1 MSSVVKINFS
11 KKDLSKREQPKT
23 VSVRCLGDME
33 TAVPRYHFQIEN
45 GVTVRDPD
53 GLVFPDEAGAKR
65 HAEYLASRMKA
76 ERRLSSLTVQVSDED
91 GRHLFEVRP

>member
-1 MSSVVKINFS
+1 M
-11 KKDLSKREQPKT
+11 
-23 VSVRCLGDME
+23 
-33 TAVPRYHFQIEN
+33 PRYHFTIEN
-45 GVTVRDPD
+45 GITVRDPD